1 MQPRARSIDGFV
13 SPANSSELRQPA
25 KPRHNPLRP
34 QLRPMPIPRQ
44 GKQPSGQQPT
54 AQPQPAQPQ
63 QVSARQEQPAAA
75 LQQPQRL
82 TFDAPEELQP
92 RKHWWQRLAFPAVI
106 LLCLCASF
114 LVQSLPLGMA
124 AIAVYAAVAWI
135 KKLPSRYSFIMAFLS
150 LATVIVLLVVRQNVD
165 LASNFSTYTF
175 LLLVVGIISV
185 MLESKTYPK
194 KRNSKIPYLRH

>member
-1 MQPRARSIDGFV
+1 
-13 SPANSSELRQPA
+13 
-25 KPRHNPLRP
+25 
-34 QLRPMPIPRQ
+34 MPIPRQ
-44 GKQPSGQQPT
+44 GKQPSGQQLT
-54 AQPQPAQPQ
+54 AQPQPGQPQ
-63 QVSARQEQPAAA
+63 QVSAPQGQEAPQPAAA